1 MAPGDMRIEMNHN
14 PVELMEHSLSGNRLE
29 LLRLLARQASMLRL
43 PLYLVGGV
51 VRDIL
56 LGAAVND
63 FDLVVEG
70 DAIKLARSLA
80 SLHGGK
86 LTAHSKFG
94 TAKWFLPEKLAPE
107 TQALHAIDI
116 ISARSETYQHPAALP
131 TVKLGSIE
139 DDIRRRDFTI
149 NALAIRLDGAHFG
162 QLRDEMNGLSDL
174 QKGIVRVLHSRS
186 LIDDPTRMYRAVRYE
201 KRYQFEIAK
210 DILALIPAARSL
222 VEKLS
227 AQRIRHELELTLDEK
242 DAVAMLARLDE
253 LDLLS
258 VIHPSLSNFHAS
270 KLANLKSEHLA
281 LQNRESRWLL
291 WLMHLG
297 EQEIEI
303 LNQRLHFTSSLLK
316 MLLSGSSFYA
326 NLNALAGLKPSQSV
340 ELLDGYSL
348 RAIETIDQILPDGE
362 IKNKIE
368 NYLSVWRHVKPKT
381 TGHDLKKLGLEPGPK
396 YAEVLRRLR
405 AGWLDGEVKSKEEE
419 ERLLKS
425 LV

>member
-1 MAPGDMRIEMNHN
+1 MAPSDMRIEMNHN
-14 PVELMEHSLSGNRLE
+14 PVELMERSLSGDRLE
-29 LLRLLARQASMLRL
+29 LLRLLARQASLLRL

-86 LTAHSKFG
+86 VTAHSKFG
-94 TAKWFLPEKLAPE
+94 TAKWFLPEKLAPQ

-116 ISARSETYQHPAALP
+116 ISARSETYHHPAALP

-162 QLRDEMNGLSDL
+162 ELRDDMHGLNDL
-174 QKGIVRVLHSRS
+174 QKGIVRVLHPHSF
-186 LIDDPTRMYRAVRYE
+186 IDDPTRMYRAVRYE

-210 DILALIPAARSL
+210 DTLALIPAARSL

-227 AQRIRHELELTLDEK
+227 AQRIRHELELMLDEK

-258 VIHPSLSNFHAS
+258 VIHPALSNFHAS
-270 KLANLKSEHLA
+270 KLANLKSEDPA
-281 LQNRESRWLL
+281 LQNRDARWLL

-297 EQEIEI
+297 EQEIEM
-303 LNQRLHFTSSLLK
+303 LNQRLHFTSGLLK
-316 MLLSGSSFYA
+316 MLLSGSALYA

-340 ELLDGYSL
+340 ELLEGYSL
-348 RAIETIDQILPDGE
+348 RAIETLDQILPEGE

-368 NYLSVWRHVKPKT
+368 YYLSEWRHVKPKT

-405 AGWLDGEVKSKEEE
+405 AAWLDGEVKSKEEE

-425 LV
+425 IV